1 MRSWACLRVI
11 LNGKRWNIQEL
22 NALWGAVVKVD
33 VCEPDAAKLLCLDN
47 RSNAPCGP
55 LTEVFKVLGDSAGLL
70 CNELAQAWENQAIV
84 VILSSNLNLTG
95 QKIHDWFVA
104 AVVTKFEFLDICTCD
119 NGEHLVAQADA
130 KDGNLAQ
137 NAASGLLRSVNLL
150 WVTRA
155 VGEEDAVWVVGQGVL

>member
-11 LNGKRWNIQEL
+11 LDRKRRNIQEL
-22 NALWGAVVKVD
+22 NALWSSVVKVY
-33 VCEPDAAKLLCLDN
+33 VCESDAAELLCLDN
-47 RSNAPCGP
+47 RSNASCRP
-55 LTEVFKVLGDSAGLL
+55 LAEVVKVFGDSTGLL
-70 CNELAQAWENQAIV
+70 SNKLAQAWENQTIV
-84 VILSSNLNLTG
+84 VILSSNLNLAG

-104 AVVTKFEFLDICTCD
+104 AMVAKFEFLDICTCN
-119 NGEHLVAQADA
+119 NGEHLVAQADT

-155 VGEEDAVWVVGQGVL
+155 VGEEDAVWVVG